1 MADHQLETQGTR
13 TNLFREEDGLASFHL
28 GPFSDPYFQTKLKL
42 LVSGNTGKLSK
53 AKALPGHP
61 TLRSMVQ
68 NLVAPRQVED
78 PSKGDDEG
86 PAT

>member
-1 MADHQLETQGTR
+1 M
-13 TNLFREEDGLASFHL
+13 
-28 GPFSDPYFQTKLKL
+28 
-42 LVSGNTGKLSK
+42 SGNTGKLSK

-68 NLVAPRQVED
+68 NLVARRQTED
-78 PSKGDDEG
+78 PPKGDDEG